1 MTNPLIS
8 IIVPC
13 YNQAQYLDECLQSV
27 LDQVYENW
35 ECIIVNDGS
44 PDNTEEVA
52 MKWTESDNRFRYVKK
67 DNGGISSA
75 RNFGINLAKGEWI
88 LPLDADDKIDC
99 SYIKMAELEFEN
111 NYTVI
116 YCTERRFGND
126 DSIDIVPDFS
136 LKNLAIG
143 NCIFCSAFFRK
154 SDWKRVGGYD
164 ENLIYGLE
172 DWEFWISVLKNN
184 KTAYKLDGI
193 YFFCRIKNQSRHTD
207 LLKNQ
212 TKLRISYNYIYSKHI
227 EFFTSQLGGFDELI
241 FKINNI
247 QNSRDYKIGN
257 WILRPFRGIKKLFG

>member
-88 LPLDADDKIDC
+88 LPLDADDKIG
-99 SYIKMAELEFEN
+99 N
-111 NYTVI
+111 NYLYSAQQKFNSGFSVI
-116 YCTERRFGND
+116 YCKAKKIGIIEEEWNL
-126 DSIDIVPDFS
+126 PDFS
-136 LKNLAIG
+136 LRDLAIG
-143 NCIFCSAFFRK
+143 NLIFCSAFFRK
-154 SDWKRVGGYD
+154 SDWEKVGGYD
-164 ENLIYGLE
+164 ENLIYGME
-172 DWEFWISVLKNN
+172 DWEFWISILKAG
-184 KTAYKLDGI
+184 KTTYKIDEI
-193 YFFCRIKNQSRHTD
+193 YFFYRINNQSRHTD

-241 FKINNI
+241 FKINDI